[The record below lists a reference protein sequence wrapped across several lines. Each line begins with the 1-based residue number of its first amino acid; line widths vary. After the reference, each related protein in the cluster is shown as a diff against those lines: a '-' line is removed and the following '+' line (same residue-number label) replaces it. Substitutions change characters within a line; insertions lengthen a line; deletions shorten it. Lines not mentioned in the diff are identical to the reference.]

1 MFDPERV
8 AQAIYRA
15 DGLYLSPADS
25 MKAAQ
30 AAIKA
35 IADAAGEVTALRN
48 AAFGLPA
55 TQQYFL
61 AYSIANNIGYDV
73 KSRDPL
79 AQLSVGGHA
88 LAVPNGQRGGE
99 NG

>member
-1 MFDPERV
+1 VVDERTEII
-8 AQAIYRA
+8 AEAIYRA
-15 DGLYLSPADS
+15 EGLYLSPSDS

-35 IADAAGEVTALRN
+35 FKDEAGEVTALRN
-48 AAFGLPA
+48 AAFRLPA

-61 AYSIANNIGYDV
+61 AYSIADNIGYDV

-79 AQLSVGGHA
+79 ALLSVGGHA
-88 LAVPNGQRGGE
+88 LAVTNGDRQ
-99 NG
+99 